1 MDNTLQNLTVK
12 QLDARIIEARM
23 WLKSDSP
30 LPWGEVGGDWCP
42 EATAALT
49 TSEEQVNIGTEDE
62 DLASDLEW
70 DAHWAAFDDEE

>member
-1 MDNTLQNLTVK
+1 MDFHSGITPQNLTVK

-42 EATAALT
+42 EATAALL
-49 TSEEQVNIGTEDE
+49 TSEEQANIEFPHG
-62 DLASDLEW
+62 
-70 DAHWAAFDDEE
+70 